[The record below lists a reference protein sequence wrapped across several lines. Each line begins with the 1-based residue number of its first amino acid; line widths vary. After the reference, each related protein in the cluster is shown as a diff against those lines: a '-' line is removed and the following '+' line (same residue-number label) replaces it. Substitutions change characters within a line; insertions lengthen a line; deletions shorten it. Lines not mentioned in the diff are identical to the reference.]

1 MCSRPQPCVCEAVC
15 EAARQRGSARQCEA
29 GRLQQQP
36 YRMRVRVLASRLQQ
50 QHEQPYR
57 CGHGEVAGDG
67 LEEGEV
73 ECDL

>member
-1 MCSRPQPCVCEAVC
+1 MLGAAALCARGCSPVC
-15 EAARQRGSARQCEA
+15 ARQEA

-36 YRMRVRVLASRLQQ
+36 YRIRVRVRVRVSRLQQ
-50 QHEQPYR
+50 QHEQPYY

-73 ECDL
+73 ERDL